1 MSSNIQ
7 ILSIALLLIICSQV
21 TFSQNPWEGMSVYCN
36 KEGYKVTVQ
45 RNGCVT
51 EKFTVDACLGLC
63 RSYVRLIS
71 NHPYMVNLCQCC
83 KATRSLKK
91 RFYLS
96 QCDPGI
102 DRAVDIE
109 SAEEC
114 ACHSQTCH

>member
-7 ILSIALLLIICSQV
+7 MLSIALLLIICVQV
-21 TFSQNPWEGMSVYCN
+21 TFSQWEGMSIYCN

-63 RSYVRLIS
+63 RSYVKLIS
-71 NHPYMVNLCQCC
+71 DHPYMINLCQCC
-83 KATRSLKK
+83 KATRSIKK
-91 RFYLS
+91 RFYLN

-102 DRAVDIE
+102 DRAVDID

-114 ACHSQTCH
+114 ACHTQTCH